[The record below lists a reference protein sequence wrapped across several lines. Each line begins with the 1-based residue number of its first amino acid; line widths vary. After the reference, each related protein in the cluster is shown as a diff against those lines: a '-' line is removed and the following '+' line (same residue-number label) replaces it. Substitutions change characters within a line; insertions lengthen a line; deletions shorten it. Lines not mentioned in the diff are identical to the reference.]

1 MKFNLLECT
10 LRDGGYQVNW
20 DFEEDFVRDYLKLC
34 SNLELKNIEFGF
46 RFFDN
51 SVWRGEFAF
60 TTENVINKYKI
71 NDDVNLGVML
81 FSGQVTTDKK
91 FDSQKLEYLFPLDSK
106 SSRVN
111 FVRIA
116 TYLDGLEVSYEIA
129 KELIKKGFDV
139 SINLMQ
145 IQNANEIIIKD
156 FGETAKKI
164 NLKSIYFADSVG
176 CLFPRDV
183 KDIVE
188 RMKTSF
194 EGDVG
199 IHAHNNLGLAFIN
212 SVSAIEAGATWVDG
226 TLTGMGRGPGNT
238 LTEDMFIN
246 YFQNKNTNY
255 SDLIEFNSKY
265 LDKLKYE
272 KKWGSNPFY
281 FLAGKNKIHPS
292 YIQEMLHDD
301 SFNTADIVNFI
312 DSTNFLDKESF
323 DLNNVN
329 FTEKLYSEAPETN
342 EIKLENFN
350 DKSFLL
356 LGSGKNLNKYA
367 SDLELFIKKFTPTVI
382 QLNSNNFFKND
393 LIDYNIFLNPNKL
406 ATEINNHDIKLR
418 NVISPGLITIENETI
433 SYEIVD
439 VKVDNNFSKQKY
451 FLELPSSLVLGYA
464 LMITT
469 FSNIE
474 NVYLAGF
481 DGYLTSD
488 QKNSE
493 VNLLI
498 DKFLTSFPD
507 KKLISLTPSQF
518 NLDQKSIS
526 GAIRQN
532 SII

>member
-1 MKFNLLECT
+1 
-10 LRDGGYQVNW
+10 
-20 DFEEDFVRDYLKLC
+20 
-34 SNLELKNIEFGF
+34 
-46 RFFDN
+46 
-51 SVWRGEFAF
+51 
-60 TTENVINKYKI
+60 
-71 NDDVNLGVML
+71 
-81 FSGQVTTDKK
+81 
-91 FDSQKLEYLFPLDSK
+91 
-106 SSRVN
+106 
-111 FVRIA
+111 
-116 TYLDGLEVSYEIA
+116 
-129 KELIKKGFDV
+129 
-139 SINLMQ
+139 
-145 IQNANEIIIKD
+145 
-156 FGETAKKI
+156 
-164 NLKSIYFADSVG
+164 
-176 CLFPRDV
+176 
-183 KDIVE
+183 
-188 RMKTSF
+188 
-194 EGDVG
+194 
-199 IHAHNNLGLAFIN
+199 
-212 SVSAIEAGATWVDG
+212 
-226 TLTGMGRGPGNT
+226 
-238 LTEDMFIN
+238 
-246 YFQNKNTNY
+246 
-255 SDLIEFNSKY
+255 
-265 LDKLKYE
+265 
-272 KKWGSNPFY
+272 
-281 FLAGKNKIHPS
+281 
-292 YIQEMLHDD
+292 MLHDD

-488 QKNSE
+488 QK
-493 VNLLI
+493 I
-498 DKFLTSFPD
+498 AK
-507 KKLISLTPSQF
+507 
-518 NLDQKSIS
+518 
-526 GAIRQN
+526 
-532 SII
+532 